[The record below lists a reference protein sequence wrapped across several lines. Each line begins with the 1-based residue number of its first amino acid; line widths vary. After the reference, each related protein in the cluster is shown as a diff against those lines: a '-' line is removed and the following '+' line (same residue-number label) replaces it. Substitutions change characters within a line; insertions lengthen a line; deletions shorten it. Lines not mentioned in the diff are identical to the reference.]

1 MPPLRYTLCGDFYLM
16 QITTEQVMAALRT
29 VIDPDFH
36 KDLVTLGMIK
46 DVVIDGPRVA
56 FTVELTTPAC
66 PMKEE
71 IERMCREA
79 VGAIAGVDAI
89 AIKMTANVRA
99 NMGKGVPTQQALP
112 GVKNIV
118 AIASGKGGVG
128 KSTVSANVACALAQ
142 MGAKVGLLDADIYG
156 PSIPIIMGVEDAAPQ
171 ADESKEKL
179 VPIEQYGV
187 KIISMGFLQPPG
199 SAVIWRGPMVA
210 KAVQQFLRD
219 VLWGEI
225 DYLVVD
231 LPPGTGDAQLTLAQA
246 IPLSGAVVVMTPQD
260 LAAAVAVKA
269 VAMFR
274 RLDVPILGIVENMSY
289 FLCPTCNAR
298 HDVFSHGG
306 GEQAAEALQVPFFGA
321 IPLAMEIGA
330 EADEGTPSVVISPD
344 GPYAQV
350 FRDVAA
356 RIAQA
361 VSVRA
366 RTFVPL
372 AMSK

>member
-1 MPPLRYTLCGDFYLM
+1 MSVTSELTM
-16 QITTEQVMAALRT
+16 TEKITNEQVLTALKR

-46 DVVIDGPRVA
+46 NVVVTGTVVA

-66 PMKEE
+66 PLKEE
-71 IERMCREA
+71 IERMCREE
-79 VGAIAGVDAI
+79 VGTIPGVSEI
-89 AIKMTANVRA
+89 QIEMTAVVRA
-99 NMGKGVPTQQALP
+99 NTGKGIPTQQTLP
-112 GVKNIV
+112 GVKNVI

-128 KSTVSANVACALAQ
+128 KSTVSANIACALAQ
-142 MGAKVGLLDADIYG
+142 MGAKVGLMDADIYG
-156 PSIPIIMGVEDAAPQ
+156 PSIPIIMGVEDRRPEV
-171 ADESKEKL
+171 DEKKEKL
-179 VPIEQYGV
+179 IPIEQYGV
-187 KIISMGFLQPPG
+187 KIISMGFLQPGG

-219 VLWGEI
+219 VEWGEI
-225 DYLVVD
+225 DYLIVD

-274 RLDVPILGIVENMSY
+274 RLEVPILGIVENMSY
-289 FLCPTCNAR
+289 FLCPTCNSR
-298 HDVFSHGG
+298 HHVFSHGG
-306 GEQAAEALQVPFFGA
+306 GQQAAEALDVPFFGA
-321 IPLAMEIGA
+321 IPLALEIGS
-330 EADEGTPSVVISPD
+330 EADEGTPSVVASPN

-350 FRDVAA
+350 FREVAE
-356 RIAQA
+356 RVAQA
-361 VSVRA
+361 VSIGA

>member
-1 MPPLRYTLCGDFYLM
+1 MP
-16 QITTEQVMAALRT
+16 ITEISTEIRITNEQVIDALRR

-46 DVVIDGPRVA
+46 NVVTDGPNVA

-71 IERMCREA
+71 IERMCRVE
-79 VGAIAGVDAI
+79 VGTLDGVGEI
-89 AIKMTANVRA
+89 AIEMTAVVRA
-99 NMGKGVPTQQALP
+99 NTGRGIPTQQAIP

-128 KSTVSANVACALAQ
+128 KSTVSANIACALAQ
-142 MGAKVGLLDADIYG
+142 MGAKVGLMDADIYG
-156 PSIPIIMGVEDAAPQ
+156 PSIPIIMGVEDKQPLV
-171 ADESKEKL
+171 DDKKERL
-179 VPIEQYGV
+179 LPIEQYGV
-187 KIISMGFLQPPG
+187 KVMSMGFLQPGG

-219 VLWGEI
+219 VEWGEL
-225 DYLVVD
+225 DYLIVD

-269 VAMFR
+269 VAMFK

-289 FLCPTCNAR
+289 FLCPTCNSR
-298 HDVFSHGG
+298 HHVFSHGG
-306 GEQAAEALQVPFFGA
+306 GQQAAEALEVPFFGG
-321 IPLAMEIGA
+321 IPLALEIGS
-330 EADEGTPSVVISPD
+330 EADEGTPSVVASPN

-350 FRDVAA
+350 FREVAE

-361 VSVRA
+361 VSIGA

-372 AMSK
+372 SMSK

>member
-1 MPPLRYTLCGDFYLM
+1 MTVRNFNPMLTATDIST
-16 QITTEQVMAALRT
+16 QQVLAALGT

-46 DVVIDGPRVA
+46 DVKIDGPDVA

-66 PMKEE
+66 PLKEE

-79 VGAIAGVDAI
+79 VAVIPGVENI
-89 AIKMTANVRA
+89 AITMTANVRA
-99 NMGKGVPTQQALP
+99 NVGKGVPQQTIIP
-112 GVKNIV
+112 GVKNVV

-156 PSIPIIMGVEDAAPQ
+156 PSIPIIMGIEDAQPQ
-171 ADESKEKL
+171 ADEKKEKL
-179 VPIEQYGV
+179 IPIERYGV
-187 KIISMGFLQPPG
+187 KVISMGLLQPPG

-210 KAVQQFLRD
+210 KAVNQFLRD
-219 VLWGEI
+219 VDWGDI

-269 VAMFR
+269 VAMFK

-289 FLCPTCNAR
+289 FLCPTCNSR
-298 HDVFSHGG
+298 HDIFSHGG
-306 GEQAAEALQVPFFGA
+306 GQQAAEALQVPFFGG
-321 IPLAMEIGA
+321 IPLAADIGS
-330 EADEGTPSVVISPD
+330 EADEGTPSVVINPN
-344 GPYAQV
+344 GPYAQI
-350 FRDVAA
+350 FREIAERV
-356 RIAQA
+356 AQA

-366 RTFVPL
+366 RAFVPL
-372 AMSK
+372 AMAGAK

>member
-1 MPPLRYTLCGDFYLM
+1 MAMM
-16 QITTEQVMAALRT
+16 QDRTITKDITPDQVLDALRR

-46 DVVIDGPRVA
+46 NVVVDGPDVA

-66 PMKEE
+66 PLKEE
-71 IERMCREA
+71 IERMCRVE
-79 VGAIAGVDAI
+79 VGTIEGVGE
-89 AIKMTANVRA
+89 IKIEMTARVRA
-99 NMGKGVPTQQALP
+99 NTGKGTQQPIP

-128 KSTVSANVACALAQ
+128 KSTVSANIACALAQ
-142 MGAKVGLLDADIYG
+142 MGATVGLMDADIYG
-156 PSIPIIMGVEDAAPQ
+156 PSIPIIMGIEDKQPLV
-171 ADESKEKL
+171 DEKKEKML
-179 VPIEQYGV
+179 PIEQYGV
-187 KIISMGFLQPPG
+187 KVMSMGFLQPG
-199 SAVIWRGPMVA
+199 GAAVIWRGPMVA

-219 VLWGEI
+219 VEWGEI
-225 DYLVVD
+225 DYLIVD

-269 VAMFR
+269 VSMFR

-289 FLCPTCNAR
+289 FLCPTCNSR
-298 HDVFSHGG
+298 HHVFSHGG
-306 GEQAAEALQVPFFGA
+306 GQQAAEALDVPFFGG
-321 IPLAMEIGA
+321 IPLALDIGA
-330 EADEGTPSVVISPD
+330 EADEGTPSVIASPN

-350 FRDVAA
+350 FREVAE

-361 VSVRA
+361 VSIRA

-372 AMSK
+372 AMTK

>member
-1 MPPLRYTLCGDFYLM
+1 MSIT
-16 QITTEQVMAALRT
+16 QIPVTSEQILSALRT
-29 VIDPDFH
+29 VYDPDLH

-46 DVVIDGPRVA
+46 NIVTDGPNVA

-66 PMKEE
+66 PLKAE

-79 VGAIAGVDAI
+79 VLAIPGVAQAEI
-89 AIKMTANVRA
+89 TMTANVRA
-99 NMGKGVPTQQALP
+99 NTGRGVPQQQAIP
-112 GVKNIV
+112 GVKNVI

-156 PSIPIIMGVEDAAPQ
+156 PSIPIIMGVEDAQPQ
-171 ADESKEKL
+171 VDEKREKL
-179 VPIEQYGV
+179 VPVMSHHV
-187 KIISMGFLQPPG
+187 KVISMGFLQAPG

-219 VLWGEI
+219 VEWGEI

-269 VAMFR
+269 VAMFQ
-274 RLDVPILGIVENMSY
+274 RLEVPILGIVENMSY
-289 FLCPTCNAR
+289 FLCPSCSER
-298 HDVFSHGG
+298 HYVFSRGG
-306 GEQAAEALQVPFFGA
+306 GEQAAEALRVPFFGA
-321 IPLAMEIGA
+321 VPLATDIGA
-330 EADEGTPSVVISPD
+330 QADAGKPSVVADPD
-344 GPYAQV
+344 GPYAAA
-350 FRDVAA
+350 FREIAE
-356 RIAQA
+356 RIAQTISIGA
-361 VSVRA
+361 RA
-366 RTFVPL
+366 FVPL
-372 AMSK
+372 AMAR